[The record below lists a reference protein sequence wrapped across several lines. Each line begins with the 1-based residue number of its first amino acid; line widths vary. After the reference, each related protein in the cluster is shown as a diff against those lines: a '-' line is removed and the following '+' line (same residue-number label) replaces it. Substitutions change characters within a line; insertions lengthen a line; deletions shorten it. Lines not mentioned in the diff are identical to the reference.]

1 MTVLSLSW
9 QMLVFNNSYHRYMK
23 QENGVRT
30 RGSKVRGE
38 PLNTHLEACR
48 NVVFLNFPYVC
59 PEPVWANVQTF
70 WSKMARNRRFRT
82 TIARRDVTG
91 AAEVSVFI

>member
-48 NVVFLNFPYVC
+48 NVVFLNFPMFA
-59 PEPVWANVQTF
+59 PSLSGQ
-70 WSKMARNRRFRT
+70 MFRLFGLKW
-82 TIARRDVTG
+82 RETG
-91 AAEVSVFI
+91 VSAPQSHGGM

>member
-1 MTVLSLSW
+1 
-9 QMLVFNNSYHRYMK
+9 MK

-59 PEPVWANVQTF
+59 PEPVWANVLF
-70 WSKMARNRRFRT
+70 GLKWRNRRFRT
-82 TIARRDVTG
+82 TIARRDVAG